1 MTEIICRNNNIV
13 YIYVL
18 YIYLFVEIS
27 IESSIDIYR
36 MDDGVYKANESC
48 LFERS

>member
-1 MTEIICRNNNIV
+1 MIL
-13 YIYVL
+13 YIYICII

-27 IESSIDIYR
+27 IESSVDIYR

>member
-1 MTEIICRNNNIV
+1 MY
-13 YIYVL
+13 YI

-36 MDDGVYKANESC
+36 MDDEVYKADESC